1 MRFIELHH
9 NGRTVMV
16 NVERIQAVTDICPNT
31 AVHVDG
37 YIFYVDET
45 VRDVMDKIKEAQA

>member
-45 VRDVMDKIKEAQA
+45 VRDVMDKIKEALA